1 MHDWPPARRVGNMYF
16 VYAIK
21 SSLTN
26 RIYIGQSNDFKR
38 RLNDHNKGIV
48 RSTKQDRPWEL
59 IALQKVN
66 NRNRARWKER
76 QMKKSKDVRDKW
88 MIQYAYGSE
97 SEVSK

>member
-1 MHDWPPARRVGNMYF
+1 MHDWPPARRANDMYF

-38 RLNDHNKGIV
+38 KLNDHNKGIV

-59 IALQKVN
+59 IALQEVN
-66 NRNRARWKER
+66 NRDRERWKEK
-76 QMKKSKDVRDKW
+76 QMKKSKAIRDKW